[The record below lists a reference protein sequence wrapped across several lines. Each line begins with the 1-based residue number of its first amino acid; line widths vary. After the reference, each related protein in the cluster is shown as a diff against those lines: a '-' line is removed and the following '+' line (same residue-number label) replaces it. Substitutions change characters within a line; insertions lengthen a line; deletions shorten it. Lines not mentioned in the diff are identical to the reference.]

1 MKWLLKISYSWGD
14 EEPYQEFNS
23 FEEAWDT
30 AKKYACNEAEIASI
44 EANDETCEI
53 GLTLEKE
60 EDRGR
65 ISLHYTYDNSY
76 CYYDVLPQENTDK
89 DCIRQPEKT
98 DAIKIS
104 MKGGSL
110 AMANP
115 S

>member
-1 MKWLLKISYSWGD
+1 MKLLLKISYSWGD

-30 AKKYACNEAEIASI
+30 AKKDACNEAEIAPI

-53 GLTLEKE
+53 GLTFEKE

-76 CYYDVLPQENTDK
+76 CYYDVLPQEY
-89 DCIRQPEKT
+89 R
-98 DAIKIS
+98 
-104 MKGGSL
+104 KG
-110 AMANP
+110 
-115 S
+115 

>member
-1 MKWLLKISYSWGD
+1 ML
-14 EEPYQEFNS
+14 
-23 FEEAWDT
+23 
-30 AKKYACNEAEIASI
+30 EIASI

-53 GLTLEKE
+53 GITFEKE

-65 ISLHYTYDNSY
+65 ISLHYRYDNRC
-76 CYYDVLPQENTDK
+76 CYYDVFTQEVTDT
-89 DCIRQPEKT
+89 DCIRQSEKA

-104 MKGGSL
+104 MEGGSL